1 MSFLRIFIAHLLL
14 TRSRREN
21 LVTLAEMLVLG
32 LVLVGL
38 FTALFHHFM
47 ADEGRS
53 FSLVSGLYWTFTV
66 MTTLGFGDITFLEDG
81 GRAFSVVVMITGVVF
96 QTVLIPFTVINFL
109 WEPMMEVRRRTRT
122 PRQVP
127 ATLAGHVLLTRYGE
141 EDAPFLAKL
150 RARNIPYRVMVSDL
164 DRAAQLHDQGLEVVV
179 GGLDEP
185 GSYRNAGIVRA
196 ALVVANHGDA
206 ANAMIAA
213 TALEACEK
221 ARLVATAD
229 SGAAAA
235 VLSQAGCARVII
247 PAEAVG
253 QAMARRV
260 LLGAAPQVVGRLG
273 GVLVAEAQIAGS
285 PWAGRRLDQ
294 LDLARGGVQVIGRW
308 DHGRLSD
315 PDPSVPLDGD
325 GVLVLAGPEAAI
337 AALGTGGAGPARQGA
352 VLVVGGGRVGRAAVA
367 ALQQRG
373 VPAVV
378 VERSA
383 MRDSLAQRRVVGDA
397 TDEAVLRE
405 AGIDQAPAA
414 LVTTHSDDLNVFL
427 TLRLRLLR
435 PDLQVVARA
444 SAERNVSSLYRVGAA
459 AVVSYPSILG
469 NQLFNMLHRGQVL
482 LIAEGLAAARVPVP
496 ATLAGMRLADS
507 GIRGDTGCTVVG
519 FESAGISALM
529 PGAGDRLPAR
539 GRLLLTGTMAAM
551 DRWFARYG
559 AVADDDAG
567 SVTMSMPAP
576 RG

>member
-21 LVTLAEMLVLG
+21 LVTLGEMVVLG

-66 MTTLGFGDITFLEDG
+66 MTTLGFGDITFVEDG

-127 ATLAGHVLLTRYGE
+127 AALSGHVLLTRYGE

-164 DRAAQLHDQGLEVVV
+164 ERAAQLHDQGLEVVV

-185 GSYRNAGIVRA
+185 DTYRNAGIARA

-213 TALEACEK
+213 TALEACED

-229 SGAAAA
+229 SAAAAA
-235 VLSQAGCARVII
+235 VLSQAGCERVII

-294 LDLARGGVQVIGRW
+294 LDLARNGVQVIGRW

-315 PDPSVPLDGD
+315 PDPAVPLDGD

-337 AALGTGGAGPARQGA
+337 AALGAGAAPASAGA
-352 VLVVGGGRVGRAAVA
+352 PVLVIGGGRVGRAVVA
-367 ALQQRG
+367 ALEARG
-373 VPAVV
+373 VPSVV
-378 VERSA
+378 VERSTPH
-383 MRDSLAQRRVVGDA
+383 DSPVLRRVVGDA
-397 TDEAVLRE
+397 TNEEVLRE

-507 GIRGDTGCTVVG
+507 GIRAGTGCTVVG
-519 FESAGISALM
+519 FESAGLSNLM
-529 PGAGDRLPAR
+529 PGAGDPLPER

-559 AVADDDAG
+559 AIADEGAG
-567 SVTMSMPAP
+567 SVTMSIPAP
-576 RG
+576 RR

>member
-1 MSFLRIFIAHLLL
+1 MSFLRSLISHLLL

-21 LVTLAEMLVLG
+21 LVTLAEMVVLG
-32 LVLVGL
+32 LVLIAL
-38 FTALFHHFM
+38 FSALFHHFM
-47 ADEGRS
+47 AEEGRS
-53 FSLVSGLYWTFTV
+53 FSVISGLYWTFTV
-66 MTTLGFGDITFLEDG
+66 MTTLGFGDITFVADG
-81 GRAFSVVVMITGVVF
+81 GRAFSVVVMLTGVAF

-109 WEPMMEVRRRTRT
+109 WEPMMEVRVRART

-127 ATLAGHVLLTRYGE
+127 AGLTGHVLLTRYGE

-150 RARNIPYRVMVSDL
+150 QARNIAYRIVVPEL
-164 DRAAQLHDQGLEVVV
+164 EAAAQLHDRGLEVVV

-185 GSYRNAGIVRA
+185 DTYRNAGIERA
-196 ALVVANHGDA
+196 ALLVANHGDA

-229 SGAAAA
+229 SAAAA
-235 VLSQAGCARVII
+235 EVLSQAGCERVII
-247 PAEAVG
+247 PAETVG

-294 LDLARGGVQVIGRW
+294 LDLARRGVQVIGRW

-337 AALGTGGAGPARQGA
+337 TALGAGAAPESAGEP
-352 VLVVGGGRVGRAAVA
+352 VLVIGGGRVGRAVVA
-367 ALQQRG
+367 ALEARG
-373 VPAVV
+373 VPSVV
-378 VERSA
+378 VERSTPHN
-383 MRDSLAQRRVVGDA
+383 SPVLRRVVGDA
-397 TDEAVLRE
+397 TNEEVLRE
-405 AGIDQAPAA
+405 AGIGRAPAA

-496 ATLAGMRLADS
+496 ATLAGVRLADS
-507 GIRGDTGCTVVG
+507 GIRASTGCTVVG
-519 FESAGISALM
+519 FESAGISNLM
-529 PGAGDRLPAR
+529 PGAGDPLPER

-559 AVADDDAG
+559 AVADEGAG
-567 SVTMSMPAP
+567 SVTMSLPAP
-576 RG
+576 RR